1 MEEWKEEMAGLA
13 YFLFSSF
20 SVALILLQGRRKKKK
35 KKSFLGLVL
44 GRERCLNIKFK
55 RAV

>member
-35 KKSFLGLVL
+35 KSFLGLVL